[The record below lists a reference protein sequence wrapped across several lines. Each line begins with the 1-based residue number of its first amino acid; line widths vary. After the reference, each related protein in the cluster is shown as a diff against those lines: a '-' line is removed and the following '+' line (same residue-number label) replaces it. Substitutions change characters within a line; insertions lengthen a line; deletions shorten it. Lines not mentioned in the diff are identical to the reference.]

1 MIEAAVLTERVGHVL
16 VITLNRPQAYNAVN
30 LELAGLLGDA
40 LEELEASPDL
50 RAAVVA
56 GAGRAFCAG
65 QDLKALANGEGLLQP
80 GREHWGFAQFA
91 AHPTSKPLVAAVHGF
106 AMGGG
111 LEIALAC
118 DLVVVAE
125 GTRLGL
131 PEVAH
136 GLFAAGG
143 GIPRIVH
150 QLPPRIANRLL
161 YTAEPIDAEEAA
173 RWGLV
178 NEVVPADGVLDR
190 ALELATR
197 IAENAPLAVQATKQ
211 LVTRLG
217 MSSTSDPR
225 TWEIINEEVARVFA
239 TEDAREGTRAFAE
252 KRAPE
257 WSGR

>member
-1 MIEAAVLTERVGHVL
+1 MSESVLTERVGHVL

-30 LELAGLLGDA
+30 LELAGRLGDV
-40 LEELEASPDL
+40 LEELEGTADL
-50 RAAVVA
+50 RAAVIA
-56 GAGRAFCAG
+56 GAGPAFCAG

-143 GIPRIVH
+143 GIPRIVQ
-150 QLPPRIANRLL
+150 QLPPRIANRML
-161 YTAEPIDAEEAA
+161 YTAEPIDAAEAA

-178 NEVVPADGVLDR
+178 NEVVAADALLER

-197 IAENAPLAVQATKQ
+197 IAQNAPLAVQATKQ
-211 LVTRLG
+211 LVTKLG
-217 MSSTSDPR
+217 MSSTADPAM
-225 TWEIINEEVARVFA
+225 WELIHAEAARVFA
-239 TEDAREGTRAFAE
+239 TDDAREGTRAFAE
-252 KRAPE
+252 KRAPV
-257 WSGR
+257 WSAR